1 MNGEID
7 IRKPLEWDSEF
18 FGMRIASVRCTQPFD
33 PERLKHLV
41 AELREEGYALLYLF
55 IEEEERPAHA
65 LPLGDACP
73 LADVKYVFATDD
85 LGTAAGQEEV
95 EEFEGEADELLALA
109 FEAGTHSRFR
119 TDERFGEGAF
129 ERFYRTWVENSLA
142 RRIADHVLVCRDGE
156 RTSGFATLR
165 IEGREASVGLI
176 AVRADARGRGTGRR
190 LIDACKRTA
199 ARSGARTLK
208 VATQQAN
215 EGACAFYRRCG
226 FRLSARTAV
235 YHCWLHPKE
244 RTI

>member
-1 MNGEID
+1 MNGIID

-18 FGMRIASVRCTQPFD
+18 FGMRIASVRCVEPFD

-41 AELREEGYALLYLF
+41 EGLREEGYALLYLF
-55 IEEEERPAHA
+55 IEEDERPAPA
-65 LPLGDACP
+65 LPLGDACR

-85 LGTAAGQEEV
+85 LHAAADPDGV
-95 EEFEGEADELLALA
+95 EEFSGEADELLALA

-119 TDERFGEGAF
+119 QDERFGEGTF

-165 IEGREASVGLI
+165 IEGLNASVGLI

-190 LIDACKRTA
+190 LVDACKRIA
-199 ARSGARTLK
+199 ARSGARTLT

-226 FRLSARTAV
+226 FRLSTRTAV